1 MVQCSL
7 RNDVLPATINRHPKE
22 KAPVPF
28 GQGLSLYLCSKFYIL
43 YRIHHIYTILPPMA
57 KNLSRMGGIATQANL
72 SADAILGFASAFDQD
87 MIKR

>member
-1 MVQCSL
+1 MRQSLMVQCSL

-43 YRIHHIYTILPPMA
+43 YRIHHIYTILSPMA
-57 KNLSRMGGIATQANL
+57 KTLSHKVTIYIDGKIAE
-72 SADAILGFASAFDQD
+72 AFH
-87 MIKR
+87 